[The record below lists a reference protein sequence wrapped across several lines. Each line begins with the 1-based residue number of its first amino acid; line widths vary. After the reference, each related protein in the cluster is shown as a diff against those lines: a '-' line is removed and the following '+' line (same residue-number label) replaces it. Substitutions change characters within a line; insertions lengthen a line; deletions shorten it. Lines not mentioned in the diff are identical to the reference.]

1 MTSRRSPSGAF
12 SLLFGRRAKQ
22 NVALMKTGTSLALL
36 ALLAG
41 CATTA
46 GRHRPLAAGEGR
58 VLVYLDPLPP
68 AAERL
73 SIRIE
78 SIEAVAADGTAVP
91 LDLLASDV
99 RREAIPRQR
108 LLATGNLPPA
118 AYGLLLVKMR
128 RATPPGEPRPAEL
141 ALPSEAVRVAVSV
154 AVSQQRAAVVVL
166 SLDPARSS
174 EKEVAFT
181 AAVPGLAVAP
191 LLGYCASAAWDEVVV
206 FDKNT
211 RRVVGAIPV
220 GRGPQGV
227 AFDPRLPR
235 AYVALSGE
243 DRIAVVDVEA
253 GEVVGRI
260 PLRAGDQPREVAA
273 TPDGRLLVVVNA
285 GSNTAS
291 FLDPSSTV
299 ELGRVDTG
307 DEPGALLLEP
317 GGRRAYVLNR
327 GSGSITVLD
336 LANRAVAATL
346 GTDARPLRARTNG
359 AGTRLYVIHEGS
371 ASLSVFSLPDLQLLR
386 KVHVGLGASALAVG
400 ARGDLVYVG
409 HRDSERLQ
417 IFDPLS
423 FFPVS
428 SLGLAAPASHLVVDD
443 PQNVIFALEPE
454 RRAVEAV
461 DLVSG
466 RSLGAFEVGADPF
479 HVALASDRR

>member
-1 MTSRRSPSGAF
+1 
-12 SLLFGRRAKQ
+12 
-22 NVALMKTGTSLALL
+22 MKTGTSLALL
-36 ALLAG
+36 ALLAA
-41 CATTA
+41 CATTD
-46 GRHRPLAAGEGR
+46 GRRRPLDPGEGR
-58 VLVYLDPLPP
+58 ILVYLDPLP
-68 AAERL
+68 ASAEGL
-73 SIRIE
+73 AIRIE
-78 SIEAVAADGTAVP
+78 SIEIVAADGTAAP
-91 LDLLASDV
+91 LDLLVSEP
-99 RREAIPRQR
+99 RPEATPRQR
-108 LLATGNLPPA
+108 LLATGNLPRGS
-118 AYGLLLVKMR
+118 YGVLLVKVR
-128 RATPPGEPRPAEL
+128 RGTTPAEPRPAPP
-141 ALPSEAVRVAVSV
+141 AQASEAVRVAASL
-154 AVSQQRAAVVVL
+154 AVSPQRAAVVTL
-166 SLDPARSS
+166 ALDPARSA
-174 EKEVAFT
+174 EREVAFT
-181 AAVPGLAVAP
+181 SAVPGPAVAP
-191 LLGYCASAAWDEVVV
+191 LLGYCASTAWDEVVV
-206 FDKNT
+206 FDKKT
-211 RRVVGAIPV
+211 RRVAGAIPV
-220 GRGPQGV
+220 GRGPQGI

-243 DRIAVVDVEA
+243 DRIAIVDVDA

-260 PLRAGDQPREVAA
+260 PLRAGDQPREVAV

-327 GSGSITVLD
+327 DSGSITVLD

-346 GTDARPLRARTNG
+346 GTDARPLRARANG

-371 ASLSVFSLPDLQLLR
+371 AWLSVFSLPDLQLLK
-386 KVHVGLGASALAVG
+386 KVHVGLGASALAVS

-409 HRDSERLQ
+409 RRDLERLQ

-428 SLGLAAPASHLVVDD
+428 SLGLAAPASYLLVDD
-443 PQNVIFALEPE
+443 SQNVVFALQPE

-466 RSLGAFEVGADPF
+466 RSLGSFEVGEHPY

>member
-1 MTSRRSPSGAF
+1 
-12 SLLFGRRAKQ
+12 
-22 NVALMKTGTSLALL
+22 MKTGTSLALL
-36 ALLAG
+36 ALVAG

-58 VLVYLDPLPP
+58 VLVYLDPLP
-68 AAERL
+68 ASAEQL
-73 SIRIE
+73 AIRIE
-78 SIEAVAADGTAVP
+78 SIEVVAADGTAVP
-91 LDLLASDV
+91 LDLLVSEL
-99 RREAIPRQR
+99 RHEPTPRQR
-108 LLATGNLPPA
+108 LLAAGSLPPGS
-118 AYGLLLVKMR
+118 YGVLLVKIR
-128 RATPPGEPRPAEL
+128 RATPAAEPRPAEL
-141 ALPSEAVRVAVSV
+141 ASEAVRVAVSL
-154 AVSQQRAAVVVL
+154 AVSPQRAAVVTL
-166 SLDPARSS
+166 ALDPVRSG
-174 EKEVAFT
+174 EREVAFT
-181 AAVPGLAVAP
+181 AAVPGPAVAP
-191 LLGYCASAAWDEVVV
+191 LLGYCASTAWDEVVV

-220 GRGPQGV
+220 GHGPQGI

-243 DRIAVVDVEA
+243 DRIAVVDVDA

-260 PLRAGDQPREVAA
+260 PLRAGDQPREVAV

-291 FLDPSSTV
+291 FLDPSSTA

-327 GSGSITVLD
+327 GSGSITILD

-346 GTDARPLRARTNG
+346 GTDARPLAARTNV

-386 KVHVGLGASALAVG
+386 KVHVGLGASALAVS

-409 HRDSERLQ
+409 RRDSERLQ

-428 SLGLAAPASHLVVDD
+428 SLGLAAPASYLLVDD
-443 PQNVIFALEPE
+443 SQNVAFALEPE

-466 RSLGAFEVGADPF
+466 RSLGGFEVGEDPF
-479 HVALASDRR
+479 RVALASDRR